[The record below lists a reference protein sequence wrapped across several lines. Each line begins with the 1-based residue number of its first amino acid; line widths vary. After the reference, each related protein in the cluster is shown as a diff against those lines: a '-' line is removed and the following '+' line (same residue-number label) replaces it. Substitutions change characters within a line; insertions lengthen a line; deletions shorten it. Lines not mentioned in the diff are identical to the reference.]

1 MMEENKTMF
10 SLSRRR
16 RREEKSLKSPASH
29 GKQKESLHSSHKR
42 HSDNDVIDAEAI
54 MSSLDDD
61 DDDTH
66 YGIEVSL
73 EAGVDGQV
81 ESRERTQ
88 HRMGRQPVIDIQ
100 EQIRWRKRLHK
111 HQFSLSF
118 PALQQQ
124 QQQQHPPLE
133 DLTLLLR
140 DSSNTVRTREHR
152 IPLSGS
158 KGLVQFSYLDALE
171 MLQNSPVTD
180 EYTAVSQELTQ
191 LHLEMKALEQDK
203 AQLLEQHKL
212 RTDPPNFNNKNNNT
226 SFSFDQQQK
235 DPSFVE
241 EWDMQRMLLVEEPSS
256 KTPLST
262 GERRRLQVKRGNC
275 LTVHLQS
282 YKAKEVLLSQCGA
295 TLALVKPTKI
305 RLASAA
311 AGEIVTLGP
320 HNCKTGVADMQHIA
334 MMSNTKLFKTSFFF
348 SLDAGKAQTWGRLP
362 PKLFR
367 RIEEHDTHKI
377 EDIAYLST
385 GPEGS
390 YYAEFRSGECWW
402 LCAEEGEDNALHS
415 ILQTWNVYRVVFG
428 QMEALDN
435 DRGTVTMTI
444 SWIVIGRDGRVAWK
458 NLPTRL
464 HNRLQNRV
472 ANMAAPAE
480 VSLGPGSSYFIRFL
494 DDAIDYC
501 LPAEIAQVCELIER
515 QGGRITDIA
524 LHPEISHDFMI
535 RHTELKTA

>member
-1 MMEENKTMF
+1 MF

-16 RREEKSLKSPASH
+16 RRLREDQSLKSSASQ
-29 GKQKESLHSSHKR
+29 GKQKDSLHSSQKR
-42 HSDNDVIDAEAI
+42 HSDNVIIDAEAI
-54 MSSLDDD
+54 MSSLDDY
-61 DDDTH
+61 DTH
-66 YGIEVSL
+66 HGIEVSL
-73 EAGVDGQV
+73 EAGVDAQA
-81 ESRERTQ
+81 ESREPTQ

-111 HQFSLSF
+111 RQFSLSF

-124 QQQQHPPLE
+124 HPPVE

-158 KGLVQFSYLDALE
+158 KGFVKLSYLDALE
-171 MLQNSPVTD
+171 MLQSSPVAD

-212 RTDPPNFNNKNNNT
+212 RTDPPNYNNNKNNT
-226 SFSFDQQQK
+226 FSSFDQQQK
-235 DPSFVE
+235 DPSFME
-241 EWDMQRMLLVEEPSS
+241 EWDMQRMLLVDEPSN

-262 GERRRLQVKRGNC
+262 DERRRLQVKRGNC

-305 RLASAA
+305 RLASAGA

-320 HNCKTGVADMQHIA
+320 HNCKTGVTDMQHIA

-367 RIEEHDTHKI
+367 RIQEHDTHKI

-385 GPEGS
+385 GPHGS

-402 LCAEEGEDNALHS
+402 LCTEEGEDNALHS

-464 HNRLQNRV
+464 HNRLQNKV

-494 DDAIDYC
+494 DDTIDYC